1 MNRNR
6 IFAAMTLALGLL
18 ALSARAQTDSDG
30 GNKDK
35 SEAVGRSVGGVPF
48 EDSAHG
54 GDQITAV
61 QVRSGTSVNMI
72 EFVYDQGSSKHG
84 GGGGEFHGESI
95 AENEYIGQVIVTSDN
110 MVDSVTFVIYDRKT
124 QAPKRWT
131 ERFGN
136 DSTYKTTITAPEGME
151 IYGAHGQAGSKID
164 RLGFLYRP
172 LLPAN

>member
-18 ALSARAQTDSDG
+18 ATFARAQTDSDD
-30 GNKDK
+30 GNK
-35 SEAVGRSVGGVPF
+35 SEAVGRSVGGVRF
-48 EDSAHG
+48 EDSAHV
-54 GDQITAV
+54 GDRLAAV
-61 QVRSGTSVNMI
+61 QVRSGTSVDMI

-136 DSTYKTTITAPEGME
+136 DSTNKTTITAPEGME
-151 IYGAHGQAGSKID
+151 IYGAHGQAGWKID

-172 LLPAN
+172 LL